1 MTGETGEK
9 AVAEREGVFLGEGWL
24 AVSTVAKGPN
34 KLCWKIAHWIF
45 QSRSLMILVRTV
57 SKTGLGAGA

>member
-1 MTGETGEK
+1 MIGETGEK
-9 AVAEREGVFLGEGWL
+9 AVVKQEGVFLGEGWS

-34 KLCWKIAHWIF
+34 KLCRKIAHWIL